1 MSLQWE
7 TYNGSKSLNQQM
19 LKETHQYGLSNLA
32 MNLKKR

>member
-7 TYNGSKSLNQQM
+7 TFKGSKSLNHQM

-32 MNLKKR
+32 KNLEK